1 MVQRPAMHSA
11 HAKHQ
16 QQGLSLV
23 ELMVAMVIA
32 LLVVWAATGVY
43 LHTASQQRAQERRSA
58 AQEAGALAM
67 DLLGRDI
74 LNAGFYPAS
83 FASST
88 VDASQ
93 AGGYDSYPPL
103 ESAVRKD
110 SDWQNQAQGWP
121 PLAYR
126 AGIYGCDGGEFNVQ
140 TASCPAADASQPD
153 SLVVNYFS
161 ADAMGDGGSRKDCTG
176 SAVDN
181 DPSNKYR
188 TNAGKKL
195 NQPPLQPLFVSN
207 RYALRDLKNFV
218 DQQDVVTKSLVCSG
232 NGMSAFGNPG
242 IYQPMLAGF
251 KDMRFRYGVYSSAAA
266 AFPDRFYSAAEVSA
280 MPAVGING
288 QVHTGWQRV
297 SAVKVCMLIQ
307 SQGSAVRLESPAG
320 QAMRYLDCDDRPQA
334 LPAGQWVQRL
344 VQVFGVRNALQQS
357 Y

>member
-1 MVQRPAMHSA
+1 MHRA
-11 HAKHQ
+11 YANHR

-23 ELMVAMVIA
+23 ELMVAMAIGLWA
-32 LLVVWAATGVY
+32 VWASATVY
-43 LHTASQQRAQERRSA
+43 LHTASLQRAQERRSA
-58 AQEAGALAM
+58 AEEAGAFAM
-67 DLLGRDI
+67 GMLGRDI

-83 FASST
+83 FASSA
-88 VDASQ
+88 VDGSQ
-93 AGGYDSYPPL
+93 VGGYDSYPPL

-110 SDWQNQAQGWP
+110 SDWQNMAQGWP

-140 TASCPAADASQPD
+140 TATCPAVDASQPD

-188 TNAGKKL
+188 SNAGKKL

-218 DQQDVVTKSLVCSG
+218 DQQDVVTKSLACSG
-232 NGMSAFGNPG
+232 NGMSAFGSPG
-242 IYQPMLAGF
+242 IYQPMVSGF
-251 KDMRFRYGVYSSAAA
+251 KDMRFRYGVYSGEADSL
-266 AFPDRFYSAAEVSA
+266 PERFYSAAEVDA
-280 MPAVGING
+280 MPVVGIHG
-288 QVHTGWQRV
+288 QAYTGWQRV
-297 SAVKVCMLIQ
+297 SVVKVCILIQ
-307 SQGSAVRLESPAG
+307 SQGGAVRLEDPAG

-334 LPAGQWVQRL
+334 QPAGQWVQRL
-344 VQVFGVRNALQQS
+344 VQLFGVRNALPYS